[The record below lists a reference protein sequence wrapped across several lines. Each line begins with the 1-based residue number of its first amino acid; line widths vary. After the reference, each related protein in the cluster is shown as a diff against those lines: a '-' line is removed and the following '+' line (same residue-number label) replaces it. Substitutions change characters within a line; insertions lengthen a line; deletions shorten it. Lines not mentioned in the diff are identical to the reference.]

1 MLSKRFEEALVFAAR
16 THSGQVR
23 KGTSVPYVSHLLGVT
38 GIALD
43 YGADEDE
50 AIAALLHDAVED
62 QGGLP
67 ILEEIRHCF
76 GDRVAEIVDGCT
88 DSYTT
93 PKPPWM
99 ERKRAYLK
107 RVHSASA
114 SVCLVSAADKLYNV
128 QAILRGHRQLGDAV
142 WKHFN
147 AAPEEILWY
156 YRSLVDAFQKISDGA
171 LIHELDLMVGQLES
185 LIRSPGR

>member
-1 MLSKRFEEALVFAAR
+1 
-16 THSGQVR
+16 
-23 KGTSVPYVSHLLGVT
+23 
-38 GIALD
+38 
-43 YGADEDE
+43 
-50 AIAALLHDAVED
+50 
-62 QGGLP
+62 
-67 ILEEIRHCF
+67 
-76 GDRVAEIVDGCT
+76 
-88 DSYTT
+88 
-93 PKPPWM
+93 
-99 ERKRAYLK
+99 
-107 RVHSASA
+107 
-114 SVCLVSAADKLYNV
+114 V